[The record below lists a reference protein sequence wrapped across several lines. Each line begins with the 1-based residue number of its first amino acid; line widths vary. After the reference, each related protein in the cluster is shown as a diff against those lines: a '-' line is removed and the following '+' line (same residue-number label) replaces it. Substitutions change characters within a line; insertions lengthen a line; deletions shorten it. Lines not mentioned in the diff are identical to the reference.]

1 MTASAELL
9 VNGHELALKG
19 EIDFG
24 NVMALLA
31 DALGMVSTLDRVDLD
46 LAGVTQTN
54 SAGLALCAE
63 LARQCKAQQKSLR
76 FTSVPERM
84 LTVAGLMGFD
94 NLLQGEGP

>member
-1 MTASAELL
+1 MTANAELL
-9 VNGHELALKG
+9 VNGHELVLKG

-31 DALGMVSTLDRVDLD
+31 DALGMVATLDRVDLD

-63 LARQCKAQQKSLR
+63 LARQCRAQQKLLR
-76 FTSVPERM
+76 FTHVPERM

-94 NLLQGEGP
+94 NLLQGESS